1 MRVISL
7 NSRNSTNPVKHET
20 LNIGT
25 LRHGARNIGTLNI
38 GTLRHG
44 ARNIGARNIWEL
56 RR

>member
-7 NSRNSTNPVKHET
+7 NSRNSTNPVKHGT

-25 LRHGARNIGTLNI
+25 LRHGTRNIGTWNI
-38 GTLRHG
+38 G

>member
-7 NSRNSTNPVKHET
+7 NSRNSKNPVKHET
-20 LNIGT
+20 L
-25 LRHGARNIGTLNI
+25 NIGTLNI

-44 ARNIGARNIWEL
+44 ARNIWEL

>member
-7 NSRNSTNPVKHET
+7 NSRNNKNPVKHET

-25 LRHGARNIGTLNI
+25 L
-38 GTLRHG
+38 
-44 ARNIGARNIWEL
+44 NIWEL